1 MSREPSH
8 SRPVQNIKDG
18 FTGSL
23 QIGDTLFPECVDLGL
38 GLTVTADNIE
48 ELTRIFTNE
57 SLVTAVADSVATALP
72 VNVPVSFANVDAAI
86 SFLRSRFVDVDYDTF
101 PNRVTI
107 FGDDQRIEGDED
119 AGLWVLNLIFAP
131 APARFIDTNAI

>member
-1 MSREPSH
+1 
-8 SRPVQNIKDG
+8 VQNIKDG

-72 VNVPVSFANVDAAI
+72 VDVAMPFTSVDAAI

-119 AGLWVLNLIFAP
+119 AGLWVLNLVFAP